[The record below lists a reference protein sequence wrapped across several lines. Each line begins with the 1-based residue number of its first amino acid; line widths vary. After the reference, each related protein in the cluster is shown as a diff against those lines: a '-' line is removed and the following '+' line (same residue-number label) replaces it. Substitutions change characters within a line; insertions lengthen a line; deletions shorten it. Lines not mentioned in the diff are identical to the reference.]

1 MSVKSSGA
9 CSKRIETVFDKRI
22 LSQINEHREAAE
34 RITQNSGHKFYRRS
48 SSKTR
53 FRLSVE
59 NHMGCPWF
67 QFREFH

>member
-1 MSVKSSGA
+1 MSVKSSSA
-9 CSKRIETVFDKRI
+9 CVMRIETVLDKWI
-22 LSQINEHREAAE
+22 LSQINKHREAAE
-34 RITQNSGHKFYRRS
+34 RITQNSGYKFNRQS

-67 QFREFH
+67 QFRALH